1 MLGPKARVPVQA
13 TGEFSE
19 TVPVPTGTRDLLPD
33 ELALERG
40 ISLAVLEVFT
50 EAGYREVATPALEY
64 EETMRLG
71 DPRAAERAY
80 HVTDNDGRSLVAR
93 FDSTIPIARMA
104 ATTLAATE
112 PPLRLCYLQGVLRP
126 IEPKRGQS
134 REFLQ
139 VGMELLGREAPQG
152 DAEAIA
158 VACRV
163 LEAAG
168 IRDYRI
174 AVGDSALFG
183 RLLDD
188 AGLTSEKA
196 SRVRE
201 AVMYELETRDMVGL
215 GRELEAAGL
224 EARQRDD
231 LLALAQARGG
241 VEQLD
246 RPGVEH
252 LRELA
257 ALLAESGVDDRV
269 IFDLGLIRSQTYYT
283 GTVLEVYG
291 AGFGSPLGGGGRYDD
306 LVGRFGRDLTAFGF
320 ALNMDRICRARELQ
334 GGVG

>member
-40 ISLAVLEVFT
+40 ISLAILDVFSKS
-50 EAGYREVATPALEY
+50 GYREVATPALEY

-80 HVTDNDGRSLVAR
+80 HVTDNDGRILVAR

-104 ATTLAATE
+104 ATTLASAD
-112 PPLRLCYLQGVLRP
+112 PPLRLCYLQSVLRP

-139 VGMELLGREAPQG
+139 VGMELLGLDAPVG
-152 DAEAIA
+152 DAEA
-158 VACRV
+158 VTLACRV

-168 IRDYRI
+168 IEDYRI

-183 RLLDD
+183 NLLDA
-188 AGLTSEKA
+188 AGLDSEQNAKA
-196 SRVRE
+196 RE
-201 AVMYELETRDMVGL
+201 SVMYELETRDLVGL
-215 GRELEAAGL
+215 GRALAEAGL
-224 EARQRDD
+224 SEATRDQ
-231 LLALAQARGG
+231 LLQTAQARGG
-241 VEQLD
+241 KELLD
-246 RPGVEH
+246 RPGTER
-252 LRELA
+252 LRELS
-257 ALLAESGVDDRV
+257 ALLEGDDVSSRV

-283 GTVLEVYG
+283 GTVLEVYA
-291 AGFGSPLGGGGRYDD
+291 AGYGSPLGGGGRYDE
-306 LVGRFGRDLTAFGF
+306 LVGRFGRDLSAFGF

-334 GGVG
+334 GGTS